1 MQRLHG
7 QACPSAVLSCK
18 HTPSSSVFSHCLRVV
33 RQKKQTTAN
42 TKFNKTSLFSWTSVS
57 EDIIIH
63 TSLSCHRTSAT
74 ATTGDVLGRWTSSG
88 LCRGHMTHSY
98 AGWKHEAGRR
108 FHYRKVYYIFN
119 ELHSFIKQLLTLT
132 WHKPNQTPL
141 QLVKVSNVVNQ
152 AVHGRHTCSCKPH
165 WGGFARHVSLWCW
178 WLVACIHSPLLL
190 ANVA

>member
-1 MQRLHG
+1 MDRLV
-7 QACPSAVLSCK
+7 PLLSSHASTHRAPPCSVTVSGLSGRRSK
-18 HTPSSSVFSHCLRVV
+18 QQQTPSSIKHPFSHEHQSL
-33 RQKKQTTAN
+33 
-42 TKFNKTSLFSWTSVS
+42 KTSSSTLLSPVTEPALQQQQVTYWDDELHLVFVGVTWH
-57 EDIIIH
+57 IH
-63 TSLSCHRTSAT
+63 TEK
-74 ATTGDVLGRWTSSG
+74 
-88 LCRGHMTHSY
+88 
-98 AGWKHEAGRR
+98 GWKHEAGRR

-152 AVHGRHTCSCKPH
+152 AVHHRHTCSCKPH

-178 WLVACIHSPLLL
+178 WLVACIHSPLWL